1 MLSMNVV
8 SSPRRLL
15 RDCADAPEGVVQQ
28 RQDRAEDLRAQLT
41 KIIQNL
47 ADLE

>member
-1 MLSMNVV
+1 
-8 SSPRRLL
+8 
-15 RDCADAPEGVVQQ
+15 VQQ
-28 RQDRAEDLRAQLT
+28 RLDRAEELRAQLT